1 MNYFAAVQAG
11 LPGHMALT
19 DILFLA
25 ISAVLVNNY
34 ILVQFLG
41 CCSFFGVSKKTDTAV
56 GMGMAV
62 IFVMALASIV
72 SWAVQ
77 YFILVPLQ
85 LEYMRTIAFI
95 LVIATLVQFVEMF
108 MKKAMPALYQALG
121 IFLPLITTN
130 CAVLGAAIT
139 NIDNGYSFIGSVVYG
154 VFAGVGYTVAIVIF
168 ASVRERMEV
177 SSKCPKCFEGFP
189 ISLVA
194 AALLAMSFM
203 GFSGLSIW

>member
-1 MNYFAAVQAG
+1 MFVF
-11 LPGHMALT
+11 PDSMALT
-19 DILFLA
+19 DVLFLA
-25 ISAVLVNNY
+25 ISAILVNNY

-62 IFVMALASIV
+62 IFVMALAAIV

-77 YFILVPLQ
+77 YFVLKPLH
-85 LEYMRTIAFI
+85 LEYMRTVAFI

-108 MKKAMPALYQALG
+108 MKKAMPSLYQALG

-154 VFAGVGYTVAIVIF
+154 VGAGVGYMLAIVIF
-168 ASVRERMEV
+168 ASIRERLDV
-177 SSKCPKCFEGFP
+177 TANVPKAFEGFP
-189 ISLVA
+189 IALVS

-203 GFSGLSIW
+203 GFSGLKIW